1 MDAATTRA
9 MMSITWSES
18 PVPSADDPV
27 GTRASFAEA
36 PSSARA
42 LSPGRSAPAAEP
54 PPPAESAEPADPVAP
69 ASAAPAGAAAKASSA
84 EVCDPT
90 AKRRVV
96 EALSC
101 CPSVVRAEKVR
112 AAV

>member
-18 PVPSADDPV
+18 PNPSVDDPV

-36 PSSARA
+36 PSSAKP
-42 LSPGRSAPAAEP
+42 LSPARPAAEP
-54 PPPAESAEPADPVAP
+54 PPPAESAEPAEPAAP
-69 ASAAPAGAAAKASSA
+69 ASAAAAGAVAKASSA

>member
-1 MDAATTRA
+1 
-9 MMSITWSES
+9 MSITWSES
-18 PVPSADDPV
+18 PVPSADDVV
-27 GTRASFAEA
+27 GTRPWFAEA
-36 PSSARA
+36 PSSPRA
-42 LSPGRSAPAAEP
+42 LSPAEPLPAGPAPPAEP

-69 ASAAPAGAAAKASSA
+69 ASAAAAGAAAKASST